1 MVLTIGELLDAG
13 FLTAP
18 STTTALEGAR
28 RMVAGRHGYLLVVD
42 DGTPSGIV
50 TEWDYVEKV
59 VARGVDPTSVTVRAI
74 ASAPVI
80 SCEQTAPT
88 QEVVDL
94 MVQKGIRRMVITD
107 HGKVVG
113 VIGAKEL
120 LRSFRGYV
128 DRISADIARLQSS
141 FP

>member
-1 MVLTIGELLDAG
+1 MVLAIGELLDAG
-13 FLTAP
+13 FLAAP
-18 STTTALEGAR
+18 STTTALDGAQ
-28 RMVAGRHGYLLVVD
+28 RMVAARHGYLLVVD

-50 TEWDYVEKV
+50 TEWDYVEKI
-59 VARGVDPTSVTVRAI
+59 VARGVDPASVTVRAI

-94 MVQKGIRRMVITD
+94 MVKRGIRRMVITD

-120 LRSFRGYV
+120 LRSFRSYV